1 MNPPRPIAVLGGT
14 GPEGFGLAL
23 RWAQAGETVIIGSR
37 DAKRAQDA
45 AAKIKQRV
53 GANAKISGNENIAAC
68 AAADLLV
75 LTVPFEGHA
84 ALLKQLKP
92 AIRPGSIV
100 IDATVPLAA
109 SVGGRA
115 TRTLGVWQGSAAQ
128 ETAELVPKGVSVV
141 AAFQNVCAELLN
153 ADGPVDCDVIVC
165 SDDPNA
171 SQVVRDAGRKDSRR
185 SRHRRRQTGERA
197 HPGADHRAAD
207 RPEHPAQRPFR
218 HSHHRLAC
226 RRHTTSRSAGILPPC
241 RSGYP
246 RALQEHS
253 MNDSPNTRPAIEF
266 RHVSYRVNGDG
277 DAGRELLRDL
287 NLEVQRGETL
297 VLLGRSGS
305 GKTTTLKLINHLLT
319 ASSGELCVEAVPFA
333 IGM

>member
-37 DAKRAQDA
+37 DAQRAQDA
-45 AAKIKQRV
+45 SEKIKKQV
-53 GANAKISGNENIAAC
+53 GADANISGNENTAAC

-84 ALLKQLKP
+84 ALLKQLKS

-128 ETAELVPKGVSVV
+128 QTAELVPKGISVV
-141 AAFQNVCAELLN
+141 AAFQNVGAELLSAN
-153 ADGPVDCDVIVC
+153 GPVDCDVIVC

-171 SQVVRDAGRKDSRR
+171 SQVV
-185 SRHRRRQTGERA
+185 Q
-197 HPGADHRAAD
+197 
-207 RPEHPAQRPFR
+207 
-218 HSHHRLAC
+218 RLATKIPGV
-226 RRHTTSRSAGILPPC
+226 RALDGGKLENARILEQITALLIGLNIRHKGHSGIRITGLPPAAYE
-241 RSGYP
+241 S
-246 RALQEHS
+246 A
-253 MNDSPNTRPAIEF
+253 
-266 RHVSYRVNGDG
+266 
-277 DAGRELLRDL
+277 
-287 NLEVQRGETL
+287 
-297 VLLGRSGS
+297 
-305 GKTTTLKLINHLLT
+305 
-319 ASSGELCVEAVPFA
+319 
-333 IGM
+333 